1 MTLAERI
8 FALRTKREL
17 SQEELAEQLGVSRQ
31 SVSKWET
38 GQSVPD
44 LDKLI
49 KLADLFG
56 VTLDELARDTSEHGE
71 GASAQEPER
80 TPFWR
85 RDLLSPWLEDLQHR
99 IFVFIVLIL
108 ATVLAVALKVPG
120 ALWLPVLAFE
130 VVLVTE
136 TPASGGGRHPAHR
149 PSAARASPS
158 GGGAGGPVSCGR
170 AVPGPARHRQKE
182 IDHTKEGAAFAAS
195 FHFRPIPRP
204 SAFTSLSG
212 CDKITTDFKQRG
224 TFSCPITFS
233 P

>member
-1 MTLAERI
+1 MERGRFSLSLSETI
-8 FALRTKREL
+8 LSLRTQLGL
-17 SQEELAEQLGVSRQ
+17 SQEDLAEQLAVSRQ

-56 VTLDELARDTSEHGE
+56 ITLDELARDTPEPGE
-71 GASAQEPER
+71 GSLEQGPER

-108 ATVLAVALKVPG
+108 ATVLAVALSLPG

-130 VVLVTE
+130 VVLVTKRQ
-136 TPASGGGRHPAHR
+136 PLVVGGTLLTALLLHVPPLLVGVLV
-149 PSAARASPS
+149 
-158 GGGAGGPVSCGR
+158 GLFLLGALYLALPDLG
-170 AVPGPARHRQKE
+170 K
-182 IDHTKEGAAFAAS
+182 KN
-195 FHFRPIPRP
+195 
-204 SAFTSLSG
+204 
-212 CDKITTDFKQRG
+212 
-224 TFSCPITFS
+224 
-233 P
+233 

>member
-8 FALRTKREL
+8 FALRTKMGL
-17 SQEELAEQLGVSRQ
+17 SQEELAEQLAVSRQ

-56 VTLDELARDTSEHGE
+56 VTLDELARDRRE
-71 GASAQEPER
+71 QEVGMCEQGPER

-85 RDLLSPWLEDLQHR
+85 RDLLSPWLEDLRHQ

-108 ATVLAVALKVPG
+108 ATVLAVVLKIPG

-130 VVLVTE
+130 VVLVKKRQ
-136 TPASGGGRHPAHR
+136 PLVVGGTLLIALLLHVPPLLVGVLV
-149 PSAARASPS
+149 
-158 GGGAGGPVSCGR
+158 GLFLLGALYLIL
-170 AVPGPARHRQKE
+170 PGIEKKE
-182 IDHTKEGAAFAAS
+182 
-195 FHFRPIPRP
+195 
-204 SAFTSLSG
+204 
-212 CDKITTDFKQRG
+212 
-224 TFSCPITFS
+224 
-233 P
+233 

>member
-8 FALRTKREL
+8 FALRTQRDL

-56 VTLDELARDTSEHGE
+56 VTLDELARDTSEQGE
-71 GASAQEPER
+71 GTSAQEPKR

-108 ATVLAVALKVPG
+108 ATVLAVALKIPG

-130 VVLVTE
+130 VVLVKKRQ
-136 TPASGGGRHPAHR
+136 PLVVGGTLLIALLLHVPPLLVGVLV
-149 PSAARASPS
+149 
-158 GGGAGGPVSCGR
+158 GLFIVGALYLVL
-170 AVPGPARHRQKE
+170 PGTGKKE
-182 IDHTKEGAAFAAS
+182 
-195 FHFRPIPRP
+195 
-204 SAFTSLSG
+204 
-212 CDKITTDFKQRG
+212 
-224 TFSCPITFS
+224 
-233 P
+233 

>member
-1 MTLAERI
+1 MADLQLLSCLEQREEPNMTLAERI
-8 FALRTKREL
+8 FALRTQMGL

-56 VTLDELARDTSEHGE
+56 VTLDELARDTSEQGE
-71 GASAQEPER
+71 DTSAREPER

-130 VVLVTE
+130 VVLVTKRQ
-136 TPASGGGRHPAHR
+136 PLVVGGTLLIALLLHVPPLLVGVLV
-149 PSAARASPS
+149 
-158 GGGAGGPVSCGR
+158 GLFLVGALYLVLPDIG
-170 AVPGPARHRQKE
+170 K
-182 IDHTKEGAAFAAS
+182 K
-195 FHFRPIPRP
+195 
-204 SAFTSLSG
+204 
-212 CDKITTDFKQRG
+212 K
-224 TFSCPITFS
+224 
-233 P
+233 

>member
-8 FALRTKREL
+8 FALRTQRGL

-56 VTLDELARDTSEHGE
+56 VTLDELARDTPEQGE

-80 TPFWR
+80 IPFWR
-85 RDLLSPWLEDLQHR
+85 RDLLSPWLEDLQHQ

-108 ATVLAVALKVPG
+108 TTVLAVALNIPG

-130 VVLVTE
+130 VVLVTKRQ
-136 TPASGGGRHPAHR
+136 PLVVGGTLLIALLLH
-149 PSAARASPS
+149 
-158 GGGAGGPVSCGR
+158 
-170 AVPGPARHRQKE
+170 VPPLLVGVLV
-182 IDHTKEGAAFAAS
+182 GLF
-195 FHFRPIPRP
+195 
-204 SAFTSLSG
+204 LV
-212 CDKITTDFKQRG
+212 G
-224 TFSCPITFS
+224 TLYLVLPDIGKKK
-233 P
+233 

>member
-8 FALRTKREL
+8 FALRTQREL

-56 VTLDELARDTSEHGE
+56 VTLDELARDTSEQGE

-85 RDLLSPWLEDLQHR
+85 RDLLSPWLGDSQHQ
-99 IFVFIVLIL
+99 IFVFIVLI
-108 ATVLAVALKVPG
+108 LAVALKVPG

-130 VVLVTE
+130 VVLVKKRQ
-136 TPASGGGRHPAHR
+136 PLVVGGTLLIALLLH
-149 PSAARASPS
+149 
-158 GGGAGGPVSCGR
+158 
-170 AVPGPARHRQKE
+170 VPPLLVGVLV
-182 IDHTKEGAAFAAS
+182 GLF
-195 FHFRPIPRP
+195 
-204 SAFTSLSG
+204 LV
-212 CDKITTDFKQRG
+212 G
-224 TFSCPITFS
+224 TLYLILPGTGKKK
-233 P
+233 